1 MKYQT
6 ITSERE
12 DAVVTVTLKRP
23 EAQNRIDERMAR
35 ELSDVAQAV
44 RDDDGVLV
52 LVLQGE
58 GGVFCAGL
66 EPEALSSEGPSLTAS
81 VTSVLA
87 SLDRVLIA
95 AMDGDCIGA
104 GLDLALVCDIRLAT
118 PRSRFG
124 FPEVSQ
130 GTIPSGGGTQRLPR
144 IVGRGAALALLLL
157 AETIEADEAF
167 RIGLVNRV
175 VPDLPTGQAGL
186 QPAVRELTG
195 VLCSRG
201 PIALRYAK
209 EAIAKGL
216 DMTLDQGLR
225 LEGDLNFLLQTTA
238 DRAEGVRAFLE
249 KRLPKFHGS

>member
-1 MKYQT
+1 VQYQT

-23 EAQNRIDERMAR
+23 EAQNRLNERMAR
-35 ELSDVAQAV
+35 ELSDVAQTV
-44 RDDDGVLV
+44 RDESGVLV
-52 LVLQGE
+52 VVLQGA

-66 EPEALSSEGPSLTAS
+66 EPEALSSEGPSLTAGA
-81 VTSVLA
+81 TAALA
-87 SLDRVLIA
+87 GLDRVLIA
-95 AMDGDCIGA
+95 AVDGDCIGA
-104 GLDLALVCDIRLAT
+104 GLDIALACDIRLAT
-118 PRSRFG
+118 PPSRFG

-130 GTIPSGGGTQRLPR
+130 GTIPSGGGTQRLSR
-144 IVGRGAALALLLL
+144 IVGRGPALSLLLL

-175 VPDLPTGQAGL
+175 VPEL
-186 QPAVRELTG
+186 QPALQELIAI
-195 VLCSRG
+195 LCSRG

-225 LEGDLNFLLQTTA
+225 LEGDLNFLLQTTV

-249 KRLPKFHGS
+249 KRAAQFHGS

>member
-1 MKYQT
+1 MQYQT

-12 DAVVTVTLKRP
+12 DAVVAVTLKRP
-23 EAQNRIDERMAR
+23 EAQNRLNERMAR
-35 ELSDVAQAV
+35 ELSDVAQTV
-44 RDDDGVLV
+44 RDDSGVLV
-52 LVLQGE
+52 VVLQGA

-66 EPEALSSEGPSLTAS
+66 EPDALSSEGPSLRAGVTAA
-81 VTSVLA
+81 LA
-87 SLDRVLIA
+87 GLDRVLIA
-95 AMDGDCIGA
+95 AVDGDCIGA
-104 GLDLALVCDIRLAT
+104 GLDIALACDIRLAT

-144 IVGRGAALALLLL
+144 IVGRGSALSLLLL
-157 AETIEADEAF
+157 AEMIDADEAL

-175 VPDLPTGQAGL
+175 VPEL
-186 QPAVRELTG
+186 QPALQELTS
-195 VLCSRG
+195 VLSSRG

-209 EAIAKGL
+209 EAITKGL

-249 KRLPKFHGS
+249 KRAPQFHGS

>member
-1 MKYQT
+1 MQYQT
-6 ITSERE
+6 ITSERD
-12 DAVVTVTLKRP
+12 DAVVTVTMKRP
-23 EAQNRIDERMAR
+23 EAQNRLNERMAR
-35 ELSDVAQAV
+35 ELADLAQTV
-44 RDDDGVLV
+44 RDDSGVLV
-52 LVLQGE
+52 VVLQGA
-58 GGVFCAGL
+58 GGIFCAGL
-66 EPEALSSEGPSLTAS
+66 EPEALSSEGPSLTAG
-81 VTSVLA
+81 VTATLA
-87 SLDRVLIA
+87 GLDRVLIA
-95 AMDGDCIGA
+95 AIDGDCIGA
-104 GLDLALVCDIRLAT
+104 GLDLALACDIRLAT

-144 IVGRGAALALLLL
+144 IVGRGSALSLLLL
-157 AETIEADEAF
+157 AETIDADEAL

-175 VPDLPTGQAGL
+175 VPEL
-186 QPAVRELTG
+186 QPALQELTG

-249 KRLPKFHGS
+249 KRTPQFHGR